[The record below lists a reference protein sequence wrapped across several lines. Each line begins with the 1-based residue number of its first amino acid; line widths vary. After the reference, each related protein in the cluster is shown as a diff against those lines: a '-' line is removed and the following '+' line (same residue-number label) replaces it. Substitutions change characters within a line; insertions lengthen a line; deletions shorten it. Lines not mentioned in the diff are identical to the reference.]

1 MTAAKKKIPLLKS
14 AFFWNK
20 VADVLGLFGT
30 GGLVTLSV
38 EDADSKWTWI
48 VGGATAL
55 VQVIRLLF
63 TDSNR
68 NNVPDILEDQEEI
81 SQQEVTVAIKEDPQ
95 GGPPIVDVSQ
105 SITTKPPDK

>member
-1 MTAAKKKIPLLKS
+1 MTAKKKIPLAKS
-14 AFFWNK
+14 SLFWNK
-20 VADVLGLFGT
+20 IADVLGLFGT

-81 SQQEVTVAIKEDPQ
+81 SQQEVTVAVKEDPK
-95 GGPPIVDVSQ
+95 GGPPIVDVTHTT
-105 SITTKPPDK
+105 TTKPAEP